1 MLSVLV
7 ILLVLSSSS
16 GQQRG
21 GRGLWDQFPGQQKYQ
36 QRDDSYRHMHTQ
48 RVEQHR
54 GSPSDSRGHQALSRR
69 LGVASA
75 DTSSNDGGLE
85 DRSRA
90 VGGGGGFW
98 GQMATSNQDL
108 QTNVPVERTEI
119 NANRNKRLK
128 EQIMPRT
135 KSDTS
140 VSLEKMKSLIK
151 RVKNAKTNM
160 KSKQRKKQYRQTSA
174 LHESADRYHSE
185 YEYEDYEDE
194 RQRITGE
201 ESRQDGRQ
209 ERLGH
214 R

>member
-48 RVEQHR
+48 RVEQRR
-54 GSPSDSRGHQALSRR
+54 GSPSVSRGHQALSRR

-108 QTNVPVERTEI
+108 QTNVPVARTEI
-119 NANRNKRLK
+119 K